1 MKMNNAQLETNTI
14 RKINAIGEHIVDELK
29 MPKYVKKDPKLR
41 FFNTIVAVS
50 PPQINFT
57 EGNQHEFDSELTSK
71 PLLDIKKS

>member
-1 MKMNNAQLETNTI
+1 MNNAQLETNTI

-57 EGNQHEFDSELTSK
+57 EGL
-71 PLLDIKKS
+71 